1 MVLITTL
8 ISGSTPPQEGQK
20 NGIEI
25 IPCFCTSTDDFFFFW
40 IFCWLLEGGRRV
52 GAKSLVY
59 VLGPFYFHLH
69 ALYRQKKE
77 RRGLVDGTACHSPS
91 KIQGFPATD
100 KVVCRS
106 QRRATLYD
114 HRATLTSIMTI
125 WILISC
131 QLPVLSKYPCSRKF
145 PWNVARW

>member
-1 MVLITTL
+1 MVLITSL
-8 ISGSTPPQEGQK
+8 ISGPKSPQ
-20 NGIEI
+20 GIKRWNRDYTL
-25 IPCFCTSTDDFFFFW
+25 FLHFNRWLFFFLFW
-40 IFCWLLEGGRRV
+40 ILLDVWRREESGGT
-52 GAKSLVY
+52 SCMS
-59 VLGPFYFHLH
+59 LGPFYFHLH
-69 ALYRQKKE
+69 ALYRQQKE

-91 KIQGFPATD
+91 KTRGFPATD

-131 QLPVLSKYPCSRKF
+131 QLPVLSKDPCSREF

>member
-8 ISGSTPPQEGQK
+8 ISGSTPPQEGKK

-25 IPCFCTSTDDFFFFW
+25 IPCFCTSTDNFFFLNTFG
-40 IFCWLLEGGRRV
+40 CLKEGGEW
-52 GAKSLVY
+52 GKPLVCIL
-59 VLGPFYFHLH
+59 VCFYFHLH

-91 KIQGFPATD
+91 RIRGFPATD

-114 HRATLTSIMTI
+114 HRASFSERRA
-125 WILISC
+125 ILLIT
-131 QLPVLSKYPCSRKF
+131 
-145 PWNVARW
+145 

>member
-25 IPCFCTSTDDFFFFW
+25 IPCFCTSTDNSFFFW
-40 IFCWLLEGGRRV
+40 ILLDVWRREESGGN
-52 GAKSLVY
+52 LLY
-59 VLGPFYFHLH
+59 VSWCPFYFHLH
-69 ALYRQKKE
+69 ALYRQQKE

-91 KIQGFPATD
+91 KTRGFPATD

-131 QLPVLSKYPCSRKF
+131 QLPVLSKYPCSREF